1 MLILYLLIGI
11 NSIPSDTI
19 ISLDAVASLAALTF
33 GHSLTL
39 SDTGHRM
46 DKNRSNVD
54 GIDEYW
60 CMNTDE
66 MDKSWSTRQPHLPQL
81 FQVYFYWLKGTGIS
95 HFLNSV
101 GFPDLHGSWYSATPC
116 SMDDGNSGKK
126 NRASMSSWLYFG
138 KCILANYVW
147 TNRFNTVVGQGVR
160 KDFPPMVQGLFFK
173 MGLWRSLKPI

>member
-1 MLILYLLIGI
+1 
-11 NSIPSDTI
+11 
-19 ISLDAVASLAALTF
+19 
-33 GHSLTL
+33 
-39 SDTGHRM
+39 M

-101 GFPDLHGSWYSATPC
+101 GFPELHGSWYSATPC
-116 SMDDGNSGKK
+116 SMDDGNGGKK
-126 NRASMSSWLYFG
+126 KRASMSSWLYFG
-138 KCILANYVW
+138 KCIFEQIDSTPLSDRGWGKTFHLSAKVFSSKWGSEEALNQ
-147 TNRFNTVVGQGVR
+147 FSFGMPIAAQIDLFDG
-160 KDFPPMVQGLFFK
+160 GLLKSWF
-173 MGLWRSLKPI
+173 LW